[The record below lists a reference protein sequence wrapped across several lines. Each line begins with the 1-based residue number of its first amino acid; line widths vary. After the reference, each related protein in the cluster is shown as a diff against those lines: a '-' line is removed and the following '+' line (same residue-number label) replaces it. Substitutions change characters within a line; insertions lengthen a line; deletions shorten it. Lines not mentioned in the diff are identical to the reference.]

1 MIPSLVFIEVTKIFC
16 IVTAFKFISSLENCI
31 YRSVSHVWRNSI
43 LNGPLCLAYFR
54 LSDCK
59 DDAWSVRHAKIQ
71 SRWKKGAVSF
81 LQSVLPFYFHFCA
94 FCIFADPTISEPGT
108 GYYIHR
114 SHFRRQSCDPFGQ
127 RQAESSG
134 WREGRKVRAK
144 HGVLPAFHAHLQ
156 RSETMTITI
165 DYNKKTFCACMLSWS
180 QKELQLLLIRGADDK
195 ERSSGE
201 QNE

>member
-1 MIPSLVFIEVTKIFC
+1 MIRSLVFIEVTMIFC

-108 GYYIHR
+108 GYYDTAVIFVAR
-114 SHFRRQSCDPFGQ
+114 VAILLASAKRRALAG
-127 RQAESSG
+127 
-134 WREGRKVRAK
+134 GRA
-144 HGVLPAFHAHLQ
+144 
-156 RSETMTITI
+156 
-165 DYNKKTFCACMLSWS
+165 
-180 QKELQLLLIRGADDK
+180 
-195 ERSSGE
+195 ERSV
-201 QNE
+201 QNTEFCRLSMPIFRDPKQWRLP